1 MPLFSIVFSF
11 EVKNEHSGTP
21 QTAMVNLKF
30 SESAIKEIKSDKI
43 AEILACRESQMIT
56 FQKHIL
62 YYLTLCT
69 AHDPEDAEQAIQ
81 EFNYEV
87 FRLCFLFTLQAND
100 LFKVC
105 FDFLIVAKH
114 AFLWLVNQPLCYASY
129 LCFCSVVRTEMDG
142 RGYPLDKSLSSG

>member
-1 MPLFSIVFSF
+1 
-11 EVKNEHSGTP
+11 
-21 QTAMVNLKF
+21 
-30 SESAIKEIKSDKI
+30 
-43 AEILACRESQMIT
+43 MIT
-56 FQKHIL
+56 FQKHIS

-69 AHDPEDAEQAIQ
+69 THDPQDAEEAIQ

-129 LCFCSVVRTEMDG
+129 LCFCSVVRTEMDC
-142 RGYPLDKSLSSG
+142 RGYIHWINLYPVDERSVSLILVSN

>member
-1 MPLFSIVFSF
+1 
-11 EVKNEHSGTP
+11 
-21 QTAMVNLKF
+21 
-30 SESAIKEIKSDKI
+30 
-43 AEILACRESQMIT
+43 MIT

-62 YYLTLCT
+62 YYLTLFT
-69 AHDPEDAEQAIQ
+69 AYDPQDAEQGIQ

-87 FRLCFLFTLQAND
+87 LRLCFCVHFSGHD

-129 LCFCSVVRTEMDG
+129 LCFYSSVVGTEMDG
-142 RGYPLDKSLSSG
+142 RGYPPDKSLSSG